1 MALALKIPTMNKVL
15 IANRGEIACRI
26 IRTCKNIGFSTVAVY
41 SEADKNSQH
50 VVLADEA
57 YLIGAPPVRESYLNS
72 KKIIEIAERS
82 KANIVHPGYGL
93 LAENAHFASLVE
105 AAGLIWVGPSP
116 STISAMGDKGKAREI
131 ARQADVS
138 ILPGSPAIS
147 SSRLSSL
154 STFSKQLEFPLL
166 IKATGGGGGIGMR
179 SVGNEAKLFET
190 AKTVSELAERLF
202 GDGSIFL
209 EHHVDDARHI
219 EVQVFGLGDGR
230 VFHLG
235 DRECSIQRRFQKVV
249 EEAPAPR
256 IPANVRSEM
265 ADSAC
270 RLAASQNYS
279 GAGTVEFIL
288 DVKNNFFYFLEMN
301 TRIQVEHPTTEMIS
315 KQDIVY
321 LQLMQAIGEKP
332 QNLINDPPCLSG
344 HSIECRLYAEKPEKN
359 FIPSPGHLNV
369 LRLPRPSDA
378 IRIEASYTEGDT
390 ITPFYDPMIAKII
403 SFGED
408 RTHAIQ
414 KMLSALEQCQIEDV
428 ATNLALLKA
437 ILKDPAFK
445 DARVNTT
452 YLEQN
457 ITTLMGL

>member
-1 MALALKIPTMNKVL
+1 MNKVL

-50 VVLADEA
+50 VLLADEA

-72 KKIIEIAERS
+72 KKIIEIAQGS
-82 KANIVHPGYGL
+82 NANIVHPGYGL
-93 LAENAHFASLVE
+93 LAENADFAGKVE

-116 STISAMGDKGKAREI
+116 STISVMGDKGKAREI
-131 ARQADVS
+131 ARKADVS
-138 ILPGSPAIS
+138 ILPGSPPIS
-147 SSRLSSL
+147 SSNLSSL
-154 STFSKQLEFPLL
+154 LTLSKGLEFPILV
-166 IKATGGGGGIGMR
+166 KATGGGGGIGMR
-179 SVGNEAKLFET
+179 NVSDEAKLFDT

-219 EVQVFGLGDGR
+219 EIQIFGLGDGR

-256 IPANVRSEM
+256 IPENVRSEM
-265 ADSAC
+265 AASAC

-288 DVKNNFFYFLEMN
+288 DAKNNSFYFLEMN

-332 QNLINDPPCLSG
+332 ENLIDSPPYLSG
-344 HSIECRLYAEKPEKN
+344 HSVECRLYAEKPEKN
-359 FIPSPGHLNV
+359 FIPSPGHLKF
-369 LRLPRPSDA
+369 LRFPRHSDT
-378 IRIEASYTEGDT
+378 IRIETGYIEGDT
-390 ITPFYDPMIAKII
+390 ITPFYDPMIAKVI

-408 RTHAIQ
+408 RNRAIQ
-414 KMLSALEQCQIEDV
+414 KMLSALKECQIEGI
-428 ATNLALLKA
+428 ATNLTLLEN
-437 ILKDPAFK
+437 ILRDPAFK
-445 DARVNTT
+445 KARVNTT
-452 YLEQN
+452 YLEKN
-457 ITTLMGL
+457 IATLTAL

>member
-1 MALALKIPTMNKVL
+1 
-15 IANRGEIACRI
+15 
-26 IRTCKNIGFSTVAVY
+26 
-41 SEADKNSQH
+41 
-50 VVLADEA
+50 
-57 YLIGAPPVRESYLNS
+57 
-72 KKIIEIAERS
+72 
-82 KANIVHPGYGL
+82 
-93 LAENAHFASLVE
+93 
-105 AAGLIWVGPSP
+105 
-116 STISAMGDKGKAREI
+116 
-131 ARQADVS
+131 
-138 ILPGSPAIS
+138 
-147 SSRLSSL
+147 
-154 STFSKQLEFPLL
+154 
-166 IKATGGGGGIGMR
+166 
-179 SVGNEAKLFET
+179 
-190 AKTVSELAERLF
+190 
-202 GDGSIFL
+202 
-209 EHHVDDARHI
+209 
-219 EVQVFGLGDGR
+219 
-230 VFHLG
+230 
-235 DRECSIQRRFQKVV
+235 
-249 EEAPAPR
+249 
-256 IPANVRSEM
+256 M

-288 DVKNNFFYFLEMN
+288 DVKNNSFYFLEMN

-408 RTHAIQ
+408 RRHAIQ
-414 KMLSALEQCQIEDV
+414 KMLSALEQCQVEDV

-437 ILKDPAFK
+437 ILKDHAFK

>member
-1 MALALKIPTMNKVL
+1 MNKVL

-50 VVLADEA
+50 VLLADEA

-72 KKIIEIAERS
+72 RKIIEIATGS
-82 KANIVHPGYGL
+82 NANIVHPGYGL
-93 LAENAHFASLVE
+93 LAENAGFACQVE
-105 AAGLIWVGPSP
+105 AAGLIWVGPAP
-116 STISAMGDKGKAREI
+116 STISVMGDKGKAREI
-131 ARQADVS
+131 ALKADVS

-147 SSRLSSL
+147 SSNLSSL
-154 STFSKQLEFPLL
+154 STFSKGLEFPLL
-166 IKATGGGGGIGMR
+166 VKATGGGGGIGMR
-179 SVGNEAKLFET
+179 NVSDGATLFET
-190 AKTVSELAERLF
+190 ARAVSELAERLF

-219 EVQVFGLGDGR
+219 EIQIFGLGDGR

-256 IPANVRSEM
+256 IPENVRSEM

-288 DVKNNFFYFLEMN
+288 DAKNNSFYFLEMN

-332 QNLINDPPCLSG
+332 ENLIDSPPYLSG

-359 FIPSPGHLNV
+359 FIPSPGHLRL
-369 LRLPRPSDA
+369 LRLPRQSDT
-378 IRIEASYTEGDT
+378 IRIETGYIEGDT
-390 ITPFYDPMIAKII
+390 ITPFYDPMIAKVI

-408 RTHAIQ
+408 RNCAIQ
-414 KMLSALEQCQIEDV
+414 KMLSALKECQIEGI
-428 ATNLALLKA
+428 ATNLTLLKT
-437 ILKDPAFK
+437 ILRDPAFK
-445 DARVNTT
+445 KARANTT
-452 YLEQN
+452 YLEKN
-457 ITTLMGL
+457 IATLTAL

>member
-1 MALALKIPTMNKVL
+1 MNKVL

-26 IRTCKNIGFSTVAVY
+26 IRTCKSIGFATVAVY

-179 SVGNEAKLFET
+179 SVGSEAKLFET

-235 DRECSIQRRFQKVV
+235 DRECSIQRRFQKVI

-288 DVKNNFFYFLEMN
+288 DVKNNSFYFLEMN
-301 TRIQVEHPTTEMIS
+301 TRIQVEHPTT
-315 KQDIVY
+315 
-321 LQLMQAIGEKP
+321 
-332 QNLINDPPCLSG
+332 
-344 HSIECRLYAEKPEKN
+344 
-359 FIPSPGHLNV
+359 
-369 LRLPRPSDA
+369 
-378 IRIEASYTEGDT
+378 
-390 ITPFYDPMIAKII
+390 
-403 SFGED
+403 
-408 RTHAIQ
+408 
-414 KMLSALEQCQIEDV
+414 
-428 ATNLALLKA
+428 
-437 ILKDPAFK
+437 
-445 DARVNTT
+445 
-452 YLEQN
+452 
-457 ITTLMGL
+457 

>member
-1 MALALKIPTMNKVL
+1 MNKVL

-26 IRTCKNIGFSTVAVY
+26 IRTCKNIGFATVAVY

-50 VVLADEA
+50 ALLADEA
-57 YLIGAPPVRESYLNS
+57 HLIGAPPVRESYLNS
-72 KKIIEIAERS
+72 KKIIEIAEKS
-82 KANIVHPGYGL
+82 NANIVHPGYGL
-93 LAENAHFASLVE
+93 LAENADFASLVE

-116 STISAMGDKGKAREI
+116 STISAMGDKGRAREI
-131 ARQADVS
+131 AHQADVP
-138 ILPGSPAIS
+138 ILPGSPAIPS
-147 SSRLSSL
+147 SSLDSL
-154 STFSKQLEFPLL
+154 STFSKQIEFPLL
-166 IKATGGGGGIGMR
+166 VKATGGGGGIGMR
-179 SVGNEAKLFET
+179 SVRDEAKLFET

-209 EHHVDDARHI
+209 EHRVDDARHI
-219 EVQVFGLGDGR
+219 EIQIFGLGDGR

-256 IPANVRSEM
+256 IPANVRSKM

-270 RLAASQNYS
+270 RLAASQKYS

-288 DVKNNFFYFLEMN
+288 NAKNNLFYFLEMN

-332 QNLINDPPCLSG
+332 ENLMDDPPYLSG

-359 FIPSPGHLNV
+359 FIPSPGHLKL
-369 LRLPRPSDA
+369 LRLPRQSDA
-378 IRIEASYTEGDT
+378 IRVEASYIEGDT

-408 RTHAIQ
+408 RKCAIQ
-414 KMLSALEQCQIEDV
+414 KMVLALEQCQLEDI
-428 ATNLALLKA
+428 ATNLNLLKA
-437 ILKDPAFK
+437 ILRDSAFER
-445 DARVNTT
+445 AQTNTN
-452 YLEQN
+452 YLEKN
-457 ITTLMGL
+457 IATLIGL

>member
-1 MALALKIPTMNKVL
+1 M
-15 IANRGEIACRI
+15 RG
-26 IRTCKNIGFSTVAVY
+26 
-41 SEADKNSQH
+41 
-50 VVLADEA
+50 VV
-57 YLIGAPPVRESYLNS
+57 
-72 KKIIEIAERS
+72 
-82 KANIVHPGYGL
+82 
-93 LAENAHFASLVE
+93 
-105 AAGLIWVGPSP
+105 
-116 STISAMGDKGKAREI
+116 
-131 ARQADVS
+131 
-138 ILPGSPAIS
+138 
-147 SSRLSSL
+147 
-154 STFSKQLEFPLL
+154 
-166 IKATGGGGGIGMR
+166 
-179 SVGNEAKLFET
+179 NEAKLFET

-209 EHHVDDARHI
+209 EHHVNDARHI

-235 DRECSIQRRFQKVV
+235 DRECSIQRRFQKVI

-256 IPANVRSEM
+256 IPTNVRSEM

-288 DVKNNFFYFLEMN
+288 DVKNNSFYFLEMN

-332 QNLINDPPCLSG
+332 QNLIDDPPCLSG
-344 HSIECRLYAEKPEKN
+344 HAIECRLYAEKPEKN

-408 RTHAIQ
+408 RRHAIQ

>member
-1 MALALKIPTMNKVL
+1 MNKVL

-26 IRTCKNIGFSTVAVY
+26 IRTCKNIGFATVAIY

-50 VVLADEA
+50 ALLADEA
-57 YLIGAPPVRESYLNS
+57 HLIGAPPVRESYLNS
-72 KKIIEIAERS
+72 KKIIEIAEKS
-82 KANIVHPGYGL
+82 NANIVHPGYGL
-93 LAENAHFASLVE
+93 LAENADFASLVE

-116 STISAMGDKGKAREI
+116 STISAMGDKGRAREI
-131 ARQADVS
+131 AHQADVP
-138 ILPGSPAIS
+138 ILPGSPAIPS
-147 SSRLSSL
+147 SSLDSL
-154 STFSKQLEFPLL
+154 STFSKQIEFPLL
-166 IKATGGGGGIGMR
+166 VKATGGGGGIGMR
-179 SVGNEAKLFET
+179 SVRDEAKLFET

-209 EHHVDDARHI
+209 EHRVDDARHI
-219 EVQVFGLGDGR
+219 EIQIFGLGDGR

-288 DVKNNFFYFLEMN
+288 DVKNNSFYFLEMN

-332 QNLINDPPCLSG
+332 ENLMDDPPYLSG

-359 FIPSPGHLNV
+359 FIPSPGHLKL
-369 LRLPRPSDA
+369 LRLPRQSDA
-378 IRIEASYTEGDT
+378 IRVEASYIEGDT

-408 RTHAIQ
+408 RNCAIQ
-414 KMLSALEQCQIEDV
+414 KMVLALEQCQLEDI
-428 ATNLALLKA
+428 ATNLNLLKA
-437 ILKDPAFK
+437 ILRDSAFER
-445 DARVNTT
+445 AQTNTN
-452 YLEQN
+452 YLEKN
-457 ITTLMGL
+457 IATLIGL

>member
-1 MALALKIPTMNKVL
+1 MNKVL

-26 IRTCKNIGFSTVAVY
+26 IRTCKNIGFATVAVY

-50 VVLADEA
+50 ALLADEA
-57 YLIGAPPVRESYLNS
+57 YLIGAPPVRDSYLNS

-82 KANIVHPGYGL
+82 NANIVHPGYGL
-93 LAENAHFASLVE
+93 LAENADFASLVE

-131 ARQADVS
+131 AHQANVP
-138 ILPGSPAIS
+138 ILPGSPAIPS
-147 SSRLSSL
+147 SSLDSL
-154 STFSKQLEFPLL
+154 LTFSKQIEFPLL
-166 IKATGGGGGIGMR
+166 VKATGGGGGIGMR
-179 SVGNEAKLFET
+179 SVIDEAKLFET
-190 AKTVSELAERLF
+190 AKTVSELADRLF

-209 EHHVDDARHI
+209 EHSVDDARHI
-219 EVQVFGLGDGR
+219 EIQVFGLGDGR

-270 RLAASQNYS
+270 RLAASQKYS

-288 DVKNNFFYFLEMN
+288 NAKNNLFYFLEMN

-332 QNLINDPPCLSG
+332 ENLIDEPPYLSG

-359 FIPSPGHLNV
+359 FIPSPGHIKL
-369 LRLPRPSDA
+369 LRLPRQSDA
-378 IRIEASYTEGDT
+378 IRVEASYIEGDT

-408 RTHAIQ
+408 RDRAIHR
-414 KMLSALEQCQIEDV
+414 MLLALEQCRLEDI
-428 ATNLALLKA
+428 ATNLNLLKA
-437 ILKDPAFK
+437 ILRDPAFER
-445 DARVNTT
+445 AQTNTT
-452 YLEQN
+452 YLEKN
-457 ITTLMGL
+457 IATLLGS

>member
-1 MALALKIPTMNKVL
+1 MNKVL

-26 IRTCKNIGFSTVAVY
+26 IRTCKNIGFATVAVY

-50 VVLADEA
+50 ALLADEA
-57 YLIGAPPVRESYLNS
+57 YLIGAPPVQESYLNS

-82 KANIVHPGYGL
+82 NANIVHPGYGL
-93 LAENAHFASLVE
+93 LAENADFAGLVE

-116 STISAMGDKGKAREI
+116 STIAAMGDKGKAREI
-131 ARQADVS
+131 AHQADVP
-138 ILPGSPAIS
+138 ILPGSPAIPS
-147 SSRLSSL
+147 SSLDSL
-154 STFSKQLEFPLL
+154 STFSKQIEFPLL
-166 IKATGGGGGIGMR
+166 VKATGGGGGIGMR
-179 SVGNEAKLFET
+179 SVRDEAKLFET

-209 EHHVDDARHI
+209 EHRVDDARHI
-219 EVQVFGLGDGR
+219 EIQIFGLGDGK

-235 DRECSIQRRFQKVV
+235 DRECSIQRRFQKVI
-249 EEAPAPR
+249 EEAPAPH
-256 IPANVRSEM
+256 IPAKVRSKM

-288 DVKNNFFYFLEMN
+288 NAKTNLFYFLEMN

-321 LQLMQAIGEKP
+321 LQLMQAIGERP
-332 QNLINDPPCLSG
+332 ENLIDDPPYLSG

-359 FIPSPGHLNV
+359 FIPSPGHLKL
-369 LRLPRPSDA
+369 LRLPRQSDA
-378 IRIEASYTEGDT
+378 IRVEASYIEGDT

-408 RTHAIQ
+408 RNCAIQ
-414 KMLSALEQCQIEDV
+414 KMVLALEQCQLEDI
-428 ATNLALLKA
+428 ATNLNLLKA
-437 ILKDPAFK
+437 IMRDSAFER
-445 DARVNTT
+445 AQTNTN
-452 YLEQN
+452 YLEKN
-457 ITTLMGL
+457 IAMLIDL